1 MNTIRKAAQQADIAA
16 TIRLLKTLETFEESG
31 FILKKIK
38 IAELQAFDMAEHL
51 QTDEVVAAYLTLLRK
66 KEGSSWLVHAPSKNH
81 PRAWFE

>member
-1 MNTIRKAAQQADIAA
+1 M
-16 TIRLLKTLETFEESG
+16 
-31 FILKKIK
+31 LKKIK

-66 KEGSSWLVHAPSKNH
+66 KEGHSGLVHAPSKNH